1 MSNLIKSKQID
12 INTIEDSLKSKGT
25 FATVD
30 YVDEQIEGIL
40 GTGELDAA
48 LDTIKE
54 LQDAVSENK
63 DILDVIRDVRPQ
75 VLVEQRC
82 L

>member
-12 INTIEDSLKSKGT
+12 MNTIEDSLKSKGT

-54 LQDAVSENK
+54 L
-63 DILDVIRDVRPQ
+63 
-75 VLVEQRC
+75 
-82 L
+82 

>member
-25 FATVD
+25 FAIVD

-75 VLVEQRC
+75 VLVE
-82 L
+82 